1 MVCDTDFLLY
11 AAILSKIRLSDFY
24 EDVHGELVPAKR
36 EICIQDLLNMTSGI
50 PYPDCQSESQ
60 KKKVKRAHQ

>member
-24 EDVHGELVPAKR
+24 EVALRQYRTIFVRYCPEAGFCGQPAGEKGGVAAWNWKNKSGWLV
-36 EICIQDLLNMTSGI
+36 G
-50 PYPDCQSESQ
+50 
-60 KKKVKRAHQ
+60 

>member
-24 EDVHGELVPAKR
+24 EVVLRQYRTKPA
-36 EICIQDLLNMTSGI
+36 
-50 PYPDCQSESQ
+50 
-60 KKKVKRAHQ
+60 